1 MFLELL
7 RKEFIE
13 TKSREKKS
21 KVGSI
26 ISYSLY
32 AILLIGIVALECFIV
47 LSLDKKIQ
55 AYSSFGS
62 FDFLVLVLM
71 ILMFTSALFAMLKA
85 RKIIFSSDDNN
96 ITTRLPISSSTII
109 LAKVTYV
116 YISTFLFNFL
126 TAVPILICYGATRH
140 FIPYYYVYS
149 ILYPIIIS
157 FFATGISLIFT
168 IIYQYVYSFVKKSD
182 IAQFVVASVLMIL
195 LCYVYKT
202 VLDMFLTALNDSSI
216 GGMFSMSFVQGLHK
230 MRRFCFPTFYMLE
243 PVIEQKQIASGILI
257 TIGSIMISLI
267 LGISLI
273 SLVYLKFIKK
283 ENSNTVK
290 SVKNTSTKLVSPF
303 VALLKKEM
311 SLLFKD
317 ETNVF
322 SYTSLL
328 ILCPFLT
335 YAVISSLN
343 AIIYDNLRFYASY
356 FPELISGI
364 NLALVLLFIGVI
376 NASASSS
383 ISREKKALLVM
394 KTIPLSL
401 DQQIIAKTLVPVI
414 LSSISLFITDLV
426 LFITKEITTSVF
438 FTSLI
443 IAVIGNVFY
452 NLFGLYSEMK
462 DRRATRKMKMSVVLD
477 ILPIAI
483 PLLLFLVLFL
493 LSIFTKISGSLI
505 YVILVFI
512 SLLIYVPLFL
522 VAFFDRR
529 NAFDQMEVST

>member
-273 SLVYLKFIKK
+273 SVVYLKFIKK

>member
-21 KVGSI
+21 KIGSI

-32 AILLIGIVALECFIV
+32 AVLLIGIVALECFIV

-71 ILMFTSALFAMLKA
+71 ILMLTSALFAMLKA

-109 LAKVTYV
+109 LAKVAYV

-168 IIYQYVYSFVKKSD
+168 IIYQYVYSLVKKSD
-182 IAQFVVASVLMIL
+182 IAQFIVASVLMIL

-273 SLVYLKFIKK
+273 SVVYLKFIKK